1 MAAKVWATRHW
12 RKLADGLADRLPL
25 RAANAVGHHQGRR
38 EPHTRLKVYG
48 HTLFDREQV
57 DGRKLDANPRINND
71 AFVEDPVKNIE

>member
-1 MAAKVWATRHW
+1 M
-12 RKLADGLADRLPL
+12 DGAGGLSRLSPL
-25 RAANAVGHHQGRR
+25 RPANAGGHHQRR
-38 EPHTRLKVYG
+38 RKPHTRLKVYG